1 MGQMTQAMTERARA
15 RGARCV
21 SVVCNNNNNNI
32 KPKLYTA
39 SLLTGAKLE
48 PRTPKFETMTSRTA
62 EGGAGHTLL
71 ALLDVR
77 N

>member
-1 MGQMTQAMTERARA
+1 MRPRRSRRAST
-15 RGARCV
+15 V
-21 SVVCNNNNNNI
+21 YNNNNNI

-62 EGGAGHTLL
+62 EGGAGHRYR
-71 ALLDVR
+71 V
-77 N
+77 